1 MIEAAVERA
10 PPACQFVDKQY
21 EALMS
26 SPGPRPAETRV
37 FDDISLIFSASGQGG
52 LETLDGWG
60 IVLLDVTHRFTSS
73 LGSASVDKE
82 SLSCSTDGALR
93 RHALFPRSATISI
106 SDIDP
111 LALTR

>member
-1 MIEAAVERA
+1 
-10 PPACQFVDKQY
+10 
-21 EALMS
+21 MS

-37 FDDISLIFSASGQGG
+37 FDDVFFDPACKWSRG

-60 IVLLDVTHRFTSS
+60 IVLLDVTHRVTSS

-82 SLSCSTDGALR
+82 SLSCSKDGALR